1 VPNYAVFSDRCG
13 TTFRHADDLTE
24 GEAVAL
30 AELLSEQRGWRHYA
44 APSNFNPHEGLY
56 PDLDDVALDAY
67 FAASQEIAEDEP

>member
-30 AELLSEQRGWRHYA
+30 AELLSEQTGWPHYS
-44 APSNFNPHEGLY
+44 APSDFEPDAVYEPDPH
-56 PDLDDVALDAY
+56 AILDAY
-67 FAASQEIAEDEP
+67 FEASEALAEDDP